1 MPDILDVKFTVKV
14 VGLVLRVDDHRG
26 GAGLFESLI
35 PMGARGHALHGAS
48 VKAAARTAR
57 PFIIV
62 EIDPFVPKVS
72 RCAPAPAGASCAY
85 APITRYSVCHIALMF
100 IIYTIPEGN
109 SFNPQVLSV
118 SR

>member
-1 MPDILDVKFTVKV
+1 MPDILDVKFTVVV
-14 VGLVLRVDDHRG
+14 VGLVLRVDDHLG

-72 RCAPAPAGASCAY
+72 
-85 APITRYSVCHIALMF
+85 
-100 IIYTIPEGN
+100 
-109 SFNPQVLSV
+109 
-118 SR
+118 